1 MPRALQY
8 CFAWGLAAAGAA
20 LLAFLPAP
28 PFGRAEENLVLPR
41 VDKLEH
47 QAYTETIPG
56 NVPNTK
62 VTFDVVPIPGGAYL
76 MGSPKD
82 EPGRSDDE
90 GPQHPVQIK
99 PFWMGKYEVTWDEYD
114 IWRTDMKIPVGE
126 AAGKKGKNKK
136 PEPKDV
142 DAVTR
147 PTPPY
152 GDPTFSYGHDSYPV
166 ICVTHHAAM
175 EYCRWLSKK
184 TGKMYRL
191 PTEAEWEWAARA
203 GTKTPY
209 FFGDDAK
216 KLEDYA
222 WSKENSEDSPHE
234 VGKKKPNP
242 WGLYDIYGNASEWC
256 VDRYEKNAYSQFPAD
271 KLTLGPV
278 LLPTANRFPDV
289 ARGGSW
295 NEKADRCRSATR
307 RTSEPDWIQL
317 DPNTPKSIWWLTSA
331 EFVGFRVVRAVEEQ
345 DNLKGIRSKVTRE
358 SD

>member
-1 MPRALQY
+1 MRRTLQY
-8 CFAWGLAAAGAA
+8 SFLWGVLIAGGATLLA
-20 LLAFLPAP
+20 LLPGTP
-28 PFGRAEENLVLPR
+28 DGRAADNLVLPR
-41 VDKLEH
+41 VEKLT
-47 QAYTETIPG
+47 QQGYTETIPDAK
-56 NVPNTK
+56 TK
-62 VTFDVVPIPGGAYL
+62 VTFDMVPIPGGAYL
-76 MGSPKD
+76 MGSPAS

-114 IWRTDMKIPVGE
+114 IWRTDMNIPVGE
-126 AAGKKGKNKK
+126 AAGNKGGKDKK
-136 PEPKDV
+136 PDAKGV

-152 GDPTFSYGHDSYPV
+152 GDPTFGYGHDKYPV

-184 TGKMYRL
+184 TGKAYRL

-203 GTKTPY
+203 GTTTPY
-209 FFGDDAK
+209 FFGDDPK
-216 KLEDYA
+216 KLDDYA
-222 WSKENSEDSPHE
+222 WYKANSDDSPQE
-234 VGKKKPNP
+234 IGKKKPNP

-256 VDRYEKNAYSQFPAD
+256 LDRYEPDAYKQFPAD
-271 KLTLGPV
+271 RLTLGPV
-278 LLPTANRFPDV
+278 LLPTADRFPDV
-289 ARGGSW
+289 VRGGSW
-295 NEKADRCRSATR
+295 SEKADRCRSATR
-307 RTSEPDWIQL
+307 RSSLAKWIQL